1 MIKVS
6 MRGFGITRLI
16 TLLIVLLFAPL
27 TASATGSD
35 AHASGH
41 SAHGDVGDD
50 CADHCPGIGERLAS
64 PAETPLHCHLKSP
77 QAQAGGLIQAPVEGD
92 LQLLAPN
99 IISAPVRK
107 AATRLPAILVRVPN
121 AGPPR
126 FILFGNF
133 RS

>member
-6 MRGFGITRLI
+6 TKGFGITRLI

-27 TASATGSD
+27 TASATGSP
-35 AHASGH
+35 APSSGH
-41 SAHGDVGDD
+41 SEHGAFSDR
-50 CADHCPGIGERLAS
+50 CADHCLDIEVQPS
-64 PAETPLHCHLKSP
+64 TPAETPLHCHLKSP
-77 QAQAGGLIQAPVEGD
+77 QPQQGSLSQAPVKGD
-92 LQLLAPN
+92 LPLLTLHV
-99 IISAPVRK
+99 ISTPARETATCVPV
-107 AATRLPAILVRVPN
+107 TSVRVPI